1 MKIRDLVAY
10 PISLVLLGLQG
21 SSTALEFIE
30 VGPVILCL
38 SLVKVEVV
46 GEDLLLLTLA
56 IVERYGTLDG
66 LMMMV
71 EDPTCMLF
79 VPRGR

>member
-1 MKIRDLVAY
+1 M
-10 PISLVLLGLQG
+10 
-21 SSTALEFIE
+21 
-30 VGPVILCL
+30 
-38 SLVKVEVV
+38 EVV